1 MEQMSSS
8 FTLIDQRW
16 GALTSKGTDLRR
28 FPRYAMNA
36 GLLRVAWLDISGTTK
51 MSQGRVLNI
60 SQAGIALE
68 LPEAAAPQSLLRF
81 EFVRAGV
88 RGAGAVR
95 WCRRVGFR
103 YVSGIEVKEALRWTS
118 SDADGRNPLMRIL
131 SEDRLRHAE
140 TAAVDESDPSA

>member
-1 MEQMSSS
+1 MEPMPSG
-8 FTLIDQRW
+8 FTLLEPRW
-16 GALTSKGTDLRR
+16 SALTLKGTDLRR
-28 FPRYAMNA
+28 FPRYGVNA
-36 GLLRVAWLDISGTTK
+36 GPLRVTWLDIRGAMK

-68 LPEAAAPQSLLRF
+68 LPEAAAQQSLVRF
-81 EFVRAGV
+81 ESVRSGV

-103 YVSGIEVKEALRWTS
+103 YVSGIEFKEALRWTS
-118 SDADGRNPLMRIL
+118 SDADGRNPMMRIL